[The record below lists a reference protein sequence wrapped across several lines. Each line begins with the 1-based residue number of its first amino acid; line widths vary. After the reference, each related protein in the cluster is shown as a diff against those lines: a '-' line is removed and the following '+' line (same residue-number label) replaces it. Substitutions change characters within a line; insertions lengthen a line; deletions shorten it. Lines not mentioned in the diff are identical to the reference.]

1 VVVAITVAA
10 IPVVLSAVDAA
21 EISEA
26 SITAA
31 AIPEISAA
39 VVLSAADAGEIPGV
53 AIFA

>member
-1 VVVAITVAA
+1 M
-10 IPVVLSAVDAA
+10 LSAVDAA

-31 AIPEISAA
+31 AIPDISTAM
-39 VVLSAADAGEIPGV
+39 VLSAADTGEIPGV